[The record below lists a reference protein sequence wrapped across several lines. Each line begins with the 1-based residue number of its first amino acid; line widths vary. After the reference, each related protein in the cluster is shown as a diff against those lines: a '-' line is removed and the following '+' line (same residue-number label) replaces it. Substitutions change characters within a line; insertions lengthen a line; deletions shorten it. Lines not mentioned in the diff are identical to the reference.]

1 MLYVGSQAL
10 AQARTAVSARI
21 PPHLRPTPQAA
32 MLEFVQQ
39 LKQEGVFAKEVRT
52 GGMAFHSYFMDAIA
66 PTLLQQLKKVGG
78 CPRAARQGP
87 P

>member
-1 MLYVGSQAL
+1 MGSQAL
-10 AQARTAVSARI
+10 ARAWTAVSALI
-21 PPHLRPTPQAA
+21 PPHLRPPSPQAA

>member
-1 MLYVGSQAL
+1 MGSQAL
-10 AQARTAVSARI
+10 AWAWTAVRAPI
-21 PPHLRPTPQAA
+21 PHHLRPPSPQAA

-39 LKQEGVFAKEVRT
+39 LKREGVFAKEVRT

-66 PTLLQQLKKVGG
+66 PTLLRQLKKVGG
-78 CPRAARQGP
+78 RPRAARQGP